1 MKREFRDYD
10 DDDFNETDEEADDM
24 NLIREGDEQSLSTT
38 YIQYHHRLVRK
49 FWVVVEK
56 ITWNQEKNA
65 LAATQED
72 DVYNDDYRTDDIC
85 VRQDCRRKKKLVA

>member
-24 NLIREGDEQSLSTT
+24 NLIREGDEQSLRTT
-38 YIQYHHRLVRK
+38 YIQYHHHLVRK
-49 FWVVVEK
+49 FWVVWKNFVKSRK
-56 ITWNQEKNA
+56 IT

-72 DVYNDDYRTDDIC
+72 DVVYNDDYRTDNIC
-85 VRQDCRRKKKLVA
+85 VRQDCRRKKN

>member
-24 NLIREGDEQSLSTT
+24 NLIREGDEQSLRTT
-38 YIQYHHRLVRK
+38 YIQYHHHLVRK

-56 ITWNQEKNA
+56 NFVKSRTKSLLPPPKKMLFIMMIIVLTTFVYVRTAAEKKN
-65 LAATQED
+65 
-72 DVYNDDYRTDDIC
+72 
-85 VRQDCRRKKKLVA
+85 